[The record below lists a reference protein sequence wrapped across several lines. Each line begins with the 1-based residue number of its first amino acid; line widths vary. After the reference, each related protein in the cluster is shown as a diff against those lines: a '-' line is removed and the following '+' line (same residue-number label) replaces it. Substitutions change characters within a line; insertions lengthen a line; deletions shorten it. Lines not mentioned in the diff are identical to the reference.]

1 MLAVPGL
8 GQLLPLPRGEVLSLL
23 APLRLGGEGG
33 LDLLRPDGGGLGRG
47 PPRRGAG
54 GGGGGGGGG
63 GPLLL
68 ELLLELLLHLLLEL
82 LLHLHVLLVLELR
95 KAPVG
100 DGGARGEPLA
110 SVAGEGVGNS
120 RGGSGR
126 RGSRGGGGGGR
137 SCPDRPREEGVGE
150 EPLRGGGSYVGCE
163 VRRGDGGRRD
173 GGGGWKDGRSH
184 GRDRGRDPGGDRPG
198 GALPHFEQG
207 GEAHGDV
214 LGFLG
219 RGCGCRRGR
228 RGGAGDGS
236 GIGRHQPGCLAD
248 GRAGPNHSARENEG
262 PVVPAAF
269 LRLPSLSLTMA
280 LG

>member
-47 PPRRGAG
+47 PPRGGAG
-54 GGGGGGGGG
+54 DGGG

-68 ELLLELLLHLLLEL
+68 HL

-120 RGGSGR
+120 GGGSGR
-126 RGSRGGGGGGR
+126 RGSRGGGGGGGGR

-219 RGCGCRRGR
+219 RGCGCGRER

-236 GIGRHQPGCLAD
+236 GNGRHRPGCLAD

-262 PVVPAAF
+262 PVVPVAF